1 MNLSVCFFS
10 LYFSKFFT
18 EIFSGMQV
26 SVLISCPDS
35 LPKVLGPLK
44 RLVKA
49 AGHLVPRL
57 PGVRE
62 LSLVP
67 VSTRQLL
74 CPAQVHWLAGI
85 LPPKLPPN
93 SLLLPPSIFL
103 LPSSNKNTYL
113 HFSFWT
119 TQDFLGK
126 NLTFYLEFN
135 FLNLLSLFGIPII
148 PILFVAQL
156 MKLLTRRRRRKCDD
170 SEEEK

>member
-1 MNLSVCFFS
+1 MSVFLSR
-10 LYFSKFFT
+10 
-18 EIFSGMQV
+18 
-26 SVLISCPDS
+26 PDS

-49 AGHLVPRL
+49 TGHLVPRL

-85 LPPKLPPN
+85 LPPELPPN

-103 LPSSNKNTYL
+103 LPSSNKNTYFQ
-113 HFSFWT
+113 FSFGT
-119 TQDFLGK
+119 TQDSLGK
-126 NLTFYLEFN
+126 NLRFYLEFN
-135 FLNLLSLFGIPII
+135 FLNLLTLFDIPII

-156 MKLLTRRRRRKCDD
+156 MKLLTTRRKKCDD
-170 SEEEK
+170 SEK